1 MRFVQLTN
9 EEKTSTGGFTH
20 RLDMTF
26 EDIPAGV
33 AVNTAYT
40 WSTAPL
46 PAVAAGDIIK
56 RTLVYLTTPFKASG
70 DAAFNSTTISVG
82 DTGSATK
89 YVNAVQINENGT
101 EVITSF
107 PGTENQIYTAAGQ
120 LQIQF
125 GSMAA
130 KTLSNLNVGKLYV
143 LFAVQR
149 AADQSA
155 TKYPP
160 FGSGYT

>member
-1 MRFVQLTN
+1 V
-9 EEKTSTGGFTH
+9 
-20 RLDMTF
+20 
-26 EDIPAGV
+26 
-33 AVNTAYT
+33 
-40 WSTAPL
+40 APL

-56 RTLVYLTTPFKASG
+56 RTEVHLTTPFKASG
-70 DAAFNSTTISVG
+70 DSGLNDTKISFG

-89 YVNAVQINENGT
+89 FVNAVQINENGT
-101 EVITSF
+101 EVIDTF

-125 GSMAA
+125 GSMTG
-130 KTLSNLNVGKLYV
+130 KTVSNLNVGKLYI
-143 LFAVQR
+143 LFALQR

-155 TKYPP
+155 VKTASGGG